1 MVVESLVCADDDM
14 LDSKSDL
21 AKIAAQKFKEH
32 FEYALKNYFAKGDEV
47 THEQQ
52 NDD

>member
-1 MVVESLVCADDDM
+1 MESLVCADDDM

-21 AKIAAQKFKEH
+21 ARDAAQKFNAH
-32 FEYALKNYFAKGDEV
+32 FEYALKNYFAKGDMV